1 MAKSTKPRKKSSTR
15 ISALEQKSIN
25 NVKLLL
31 QNTII
36 GSCQI
41 KENAWFTKRN
51 GRELE
56 KPTQGMTNAFLHLKF
71 KYKFL
76 LGVISRNEKGIP
88 RVTYQIVTLSHQCRL
103 YDNELNDLV
112 FEELKRMFREEN
124 QDYVLTTFWIAS
136 PNPDIPDVEL
146 QTCIYQ
152 LLDKYKVFDN
162 MITNYD
168 SNNNIERG
176 RSLHNTTYWYSL
188 LELYEL
194 QDENEISN

>member
-25 NVKLLL
+25 HTKSLL

-36 GSCQI
+36 GSVHL
-41 KENAWFTKRN
+41 KENAQFTKHN
-51 GRELE
+51 GRQLDR
-56 KPTQGMTNAFLHLKF
+56 PTKGISNALLHIKF
-71 KYKFL
+71 RYKFL
-76 LGVISRNEKGIP
+76 LGVASRNEKGIP

-103 YDNELNDLV
+103 YDEELNYLV
-112 FEELKRMFREEN
+112 FEELKRMFQEEN
-124 QDYVLTTFWIAS
+124 QDYVLTTLWLAS
-136 PNPDIPDVEL
+136 PNPDIPDIEL

-152 LLDKYKVFDN
+152 LLDKYRVFDN

-168 SNNNIERG
+168 SDNNIERG

-194 QDENEISN
+194 QDE

>member
-25 NVKLLL
+25 HTKALL

-36 GSCQI
+36 GSVHL
-41 KENAWFTKRN
+41 KENAQFTKYN
-51 GRELE
+51 GHQLDR
-56 KPTQGMTNAFLHLKF
+56 PTKGMSNALLHIKF
-71 KYKFL
+71 RYKFL
-76 LGVISRNEKGIP
+76 LGVVSRTEKGIP

-103 YDNELNDLV
+103 YDEELNHLV
-112 FEELKRMFREEN
+112 FEELKRMFQEEN
-124 QDYVLTTFWIAS
+124 QDHVLTTLWLAS
-136 PNPDIPDVEL
+136 PNPDIPDIEL

-152 LLDKYKVFDN
+152 LLDKYRVFDN

-168 SNNNIERG
+168 SDNNIERG

-194 QDENEISN
+194 QDE